1 LHVRARIVLCAVGI
15 PTKKCLP
22 LTFQSVIYLEEAQWQ
37 LNHEWQNPICI
48 IFLLYLF
55 LFILHTLNP
64 NYFYKIDT
72 SLVIFIN
79 KYFFWR
85 LHIDIV
91 NVLLIDFYLLKLLL
105 KLSWFY
111 WAIVV
116 SISGHKIVLRICK
129 LCLWTLLI
137 YYRQLSFCEF
147 ASIHGSKSFP
157 TMLRTDKKTNQADY
171 RSDFPS
177 LENLQLPAKC
187 NTLFWSFPVC
197 VKVES

>member
-1 LHVRARIVLCAVGI
+1 M
-15 PTKKCLP
+15 PTHWYN
-22 LTFQSVIYLEEAQWQ
+22 I
-37 LNHEWQNPICI
+37 
-48 IFLLYLF
+48 
-55 LFILHTLNP
+55 
-64 NYFYKIDT
+64 
-72 SLVIFIN
+72 
-79 KYFFWR
+79 
-85 LHIDIV
+85 
-91 NVLLIDFYLLKLLL
+91 LLIDFYLLKLLL

-177 LENLQLPAKC
+177 LENLHYLLNVTHFFGVFLSVLRLRVNVELLWLRLSLILSRHIKRGLLRRKFHLNCGMILITSICWPVILNC
-187 NTLFWSFPVC
+187 SFQ
-197 VKVES
+197 